1 MFQDN
6 SVTYA
11 RGTFRDSAVANFNV
25 TKHMQMTL
33 IQCLQFIYTISQI
46 PVELCKQEL
55 VKCKKSFV
63 QY

>member
-25 TKHMQMTL
+25 TKNMQMTS
-33 IQCLQFIYTISQI
+33 IQCLQFIHAISQI
-46 PVELCKQEL
+46 PCGTMHTRVTEMQDIICS
-55 VKCKKSFV
+55 V
-63 QY
+63 